1 MDQAVRF
8 REILRKLAMIDET
21 IRGESRAGAGH
32 ADRPIDRPLA
42 ADECLARV
50 TPPIVQEACE

>member
-32 ADRPIDRPLA
+32 ADRPITVPWRRTSA
-42 ADECLARV
+42 WRV
-50 TPPIVQEACE
+50 